1 MTAEEI
7 TKLIDIE
14 LKAEKDLTNVFGL
27 DLTKCIVV
35 PTRQKYQDA
44 LDDTQNDELWT
55 VLEET
60 PDTNGYKIYFDDESK
75 QFGLGIKSDKNEL
88 VNIGY
93 YGTFLETL
101 YAM

>member
-35 PTRQKYQDA
+35 PTRQKYIHA
-44 LDDTQNDELWT
+44 LDNTKSEQLWT
-55 VLEET
+55 VLEDSE
-60 PDTNGYKIYFDDESK
+60 DKSGYKIFYDEDENM
-75 QFGLGIKSDKNEL
+75 FGLGIYSKTNEL
-88 VNIGY
+88 INIGY

-101 YAM
+101 YSM